1 MRLCERVSVCDF
13 CEQLRDIQESQEV
26 AKVLNIVS
34 NPHEE
39 LPEKRAG
46 ADKTTKWSSFATG
59 ILKQAKVLV
68 CSAHAT
74 GES

>member
-1 MRLCERVSVCDF
+1 VRLCERGSACDF
-13 CEQLRDIQESQEV
+13 CEQLRNIQESQEV

-39 LPEKRAG
+39 LPVKRAG
-46 ADKTTKWSSFATG
+46 ADNITKWSSFPTR
-59 ILKQAKVLV
+59 ILKHAKVLV
-68 CSAHAT
+68 CYVYAT